1 MIGRVGFSISITN
14 PWARGIIFTFFGLAS
29 LVAEIILI
37 YHEIS
42 VDDFLWVNYTNADGI
57 TSREYKPAM
66 SIFFHVFWLLGTIS
80 LFAAGIYFFK
90 EALMQNPKT
99 VRPPKPPRNPN
110 FGMGLIFFIIGLI
123 SAVIPVVLVLDRDG
137 SHPTSQYVLIF
148 ILCFAFAAPFLA
160 LGTIWMIPPKE

>member
-1 MIGRVGFSISITN
+1 MAVRIGFSISITN

-42 VDDFLWVNYTNADGI
+42 VDDFLWVNV
-57 TSREYKPAM
+57 PAT
-66 SIFFHVFWLLGTIS
+66 SIFFLVFWLLGTIAF
-80 LFAAGIYFFK
+80 FAAGIYFFK

-137 SHPTSQYVLIF
+137 SHPTSHYVLIF
-148 ILCFAFAAPFLA
+148 ILCFVFAAPFLA
-160 LGTIWMIPPKE
+160 LGTIWMKPPKE

>member
-14 PWARGIIFTFFGLAS
+14 PWARGIIFTLFGLAS

-42 VDDFLWVNYTNADGI
+42 VDDFLWVNV
-57 TSREYKPAM
+57 PAT
-66 SIFFHVFWLLGTIS
+66 SIFFLVFWLLGTIAF
-80 LFAAGIYFFK
+80 FAAGIYFFK

-160 LGTIWMIPPKE
+160 LGTIWMKPPKE

>member
-14 PWARGIIFTFFGLAS
+14 PWARGIIFTLFGLAS

-42 VDDFLWVNYTNADGI
+42 VDDFLWVNV
-57 TSREYKPAM
+57 PAT
-66 SIFFHVFWLLGTIS
+66 SIFFLVFWLLGTIS
-80 LFAAGIYFFK
+80 FFAAGIYFFK

-160 LGTIWMIPPKE
+160 LGTIWMKPPKE

>member
-1 MIGRVGFSISITN
+1 MIGRVGFYISITN
-14 PWARGIIFTFFGLAS
+14 PWARGIIFTLFGLAS

-42 VDDFLWVNYTNADGI
+42 VDDFLWVNV
-57 TSREYKPAM
+57 PAT
-66 SIFFHVFWLLGTIS
+66 SIFFLVFWLLGTIAF
-80 LFAAGIYFFK
+80 FAAGIYISK

-148 ILCFAFAAPFLA
+148 ILCFVFAAPFLA
-160 LGTIWMIPPKE
+160 LGTIWMKPPKK

>member
-1 MIGRVGFSISITN
+1 MAVRIGFSISITN

-42 VDDFLWVNYTNADGI
+42 VDDFLWVNV
-57 TSREYKPAM
+57 PAT
-66 SIFFHVFWLLGTIS
+66 SIFFLVFWLLGTIS

-137 SHPTSQYVLIF
+137 SHPTSHYVLAF

-160 LGTIWMIPPKE
+160 LGTIWMKPPKK

>member
-14 PWARGIIFTFFGLAS
+14 PWARGIIFTFFGLVS

-66 SIFFHVFWLLGTIS
+66 SIFFSCLLAFGHNFALCGGNLLFQRGAHAESQDSPPAKATEESQFRRLFPWFWFSIEMAATPRRNMCLSSFSVSCLPRRS
-80 LFAAGIYFFK
+80 LFWAQSG
-90 EALMQNPKT
+90 
-99 VRPPKPPRNPN
+99 
-110 FGMGLIFFIIGLI
+110 
-123 SAVIPVVLVLDRDG
+123 
-137 SHPTSQYVLIF
+137 
-148 ILCFAFAAPFLA
+148 
-160 LGTIWMIPPKE
+160 